1 MKYTGQRKG
10 PTNHLVGFTMVV
22 LLHVMVAYALLTGLA
37 RKVVEVVRA
46 PIETK
51 IIEEI
56 KKEPEAD
63 KPPPPPPKLAPPPP
77 PYIPPP
83 EINIAQPSIAPV
95 NTITAVTTTK
105 PVEPPPPAAP
115 APVPVAPPKPS
126 VRTAP
131 VIDAARSCE
140 KPEYPSA
147 SKRLEE
153 EGTVVVNFLINTD
166 GHVVDS
172 KIEKSSGFDRLDQ
185 AARAALGKCKF
196 KPGTVDGKPEQSWAS
211 IKYTWRLE
219 Q

>member
-1 MKYTGQRKG
+1 MKYVGQRKG

-22 LLHVMVAYALLTGLA
+22 LLHVVTAYALMTGLA

-51 IIEEI
+51 IIEEM
-56 KKEPEAD
+56 KKQPED
-63 KPPPPPPKLAPPPP
+63 KPPPPPPPKLAPPPP

-83 EINIAQPSIAPV
+83 EINIAAPAAASAPA
-95 NTITAVTTTK
+95 ITVVTTAK
-105 PVEPPPPAAP
+105 
-115 APVPVAPPKPS
+115 PVAPPPPPTPAPARAS

-140 KPEYPSA
+140 KPEYPAA

-153 EGTVVVNFLINTD
+153 EGTVVVSFLIDVD
-166 GHVVDS
+166 GRVIDS
-172 KIEKSSGFDRLDQ
+172 KVQTSSGYDRLDQ
-185 AARAALGKCKF
+185 AARNALGKCKF

>member
-1 MKYTGQRKG
+1 MKYTGQREG
-10 PTNHLVGFTMVV
+10 PANHLVGFTSVV
-22 LLHVMVAYALLTGLA
+22 LLHAVAAYALMSGLA
-37 RKVVEVVRA
+37 QQVVEVVRA

-51 IIEEI
+51 IIEEV
-56 KKEPEAD
+56 KKQPEAD
-63 KPPPPPPKLAPPPP
+63 KPPPPPPPKLAPPPP

-83 EINIAQPSIAPV
+83 EINIAVPAA
-95 NTITAVTTTK
+95 AVTNAITVVTTAK
-105 PVEPPPPAAP
+105 PVVSPPVTAPPPAAP
-115 APVPVAPPKPS
+115 PA

-131 VIDAARSCE
+131 VINAAHSCD
-140 KPEYPSA
+140 KPEYPA
-147 SKRLEE
+147 SSRRLEE
-153 EGTVVVNFLINTD
+153 EGTVVVNFLIDVD
-166 GHVVDS
+166 GRVVDS

>member
-1 MKYTGQRKG
+1 MKYAGQRKG
-10 PTNHLVGFTMVV
+10 PANHLVGFTMVV
-22 LLHVMVAYALLTGLA
+22 LLHLVVAYILMTGLA
-37 RKVVEVVRA
+37 HQIVEVVRA

-51 IIEEI
+51 IIEEV

-83 EINIAQPSIAPV
+83 EINIAQLPVAGPSNA
-95 NTITAVTTTK
+95 ITSVTTAK
-105 PVEPPPPAAP
+105 PVAAPPPAPTPAP
-115 APVPVAPPKPS
+115 ARAS

-140 KPEYPSA
+140 KPEYPAA

-153 EGTVVVNFLINTD
+153 EGTVVVRFLIDVD
-166 GHVVDS
+166 GRVIES
-172 KIEKSSGFDRLDQ
+172 KVENSSGYDRLDH
-185 AARAALGKCKF
+185 AARNALGKCKF
-196 KPGTVDGKPEQSWAS
+196 KPGTVDGKPEQGWAS

>member
-10 PTNHLVGFTMVV
+10 PTNHLVGFSIVV
-22 LLHVMVAYALLTGLA
+22 LLHVVTAYALMTGLA

-51 IIEEI
+51 IIEEVQ
-56 KKEPEAD
+56 KQPEVEL
-63 KPPPPPPKLAPPPP
+63 PPPPPPKLAPPPP

-83 EINIAQPSIAPV
+83 EVTLAVQPSAPS
-95 NTITAVTTTK
+95 NAITVVTTTK
-105 PVEPPPPAAP
+105 PVVPPP
-115 APVPVAPPKPS
+115 APVPAQPS

-140 KPEYPSA
+140 KPEYPPA

-153 EGTVVVNFLINTD
+153 EGTVTLNFLIDVD
-166 GHVVDS
+166 GKVIDS
-172 KIEKSSGFDRLDQ
+172 RVEKSSGFARLDQ

-196 KPGTVDGKPEQSWAS
+196 KPGTVDGKAEQSWAS

>member
-1 MKYTGQRKG
+1 MKYMGQRKG

-22 LLHVMVAYALLTGLA
+22 LLHVVTAYALMTGLA
-37 RKVVEVVRA
+37 RQVVEVIRA

-51 IIEEI
+51 IIEEV
-56 KKEPEAD
+56 KKQPEAD

-83 EINIAQPSIAPV
+83 EINIAVQPTAAPT
-95 NTITAVTTTK
+95 NAITAVTTTK
-105 PVEPPPPAAP
+105 PVAPPPPPTPAP
-115 APVPVAPPKPS
+115 ARAS

-140 KPEYPSA
+140 KPEYPAA

-153 EGTVVVNFLINTD
+153 EGTVIVNFLIDVD
-166 GHVVDS
+166 GRVVDS
-172 KIEKSSGFDRLDQ
+172 KIGTSSGYDRLDQ

>member
-10 PTNHLVGFTMVV
+10 PTNHLAGFTIVV
-22 LLHVMVAYALLTGLA
+22 LLHVVTAYALMTGLA

-51 IIEEI
+51 IIEETQ
-56 KKEPEAD
+56 KQPEIEQ
-63 KPPPPPPKLAPPPP
+63 PPPPPKLAPPPP

-83 EINIAQPSIAPV
+83 EVNIAVPPTAAPSNA
-95 NTITAVTTTK
+95 ITVVTTTR
-105 PVEPPPPAAP
+105 
-115 APVPVAPPKPS
+115 PVAPPPAPAPERTG

-140 KPEYPSA
+140 KPEYPPA
-147 SKRLEE
+147 SKRMEE
-153 EGTVVVNFLINTD
+153 EGTVTLSFLIDVD
-166 GHVVDS
+166 GKVIDS
-172 KIEKSSGFDRLDQ
+172 RVEKSSGFARLDQ

-219 Q
+219 EW

>member
-10 PTNHLVGFTMVV
+10 PANHMVGFTAVV
-22 LLHVMVAYALLTGLA
+22 LLHVVVAYALMTGLA
-37 RKVVEVVRA
+37 RQVVEVIRA

-56 KKEPEAD
+56 QKKPEAD

-83 EINIAQPSIAPV
+83 EVNIAVQPTAAPT
-95 NTITAVTTTK
+95 NAITAVTTVK
-105 PVEPPPPAAP
+105 
-115 APVPVAPPKPS
+115 PVAPPPPVAPVVTAPARPP
-126 VRTAP
+126 VRVAP
-131 VIDAARSCE
+131 VINAAHSCE
-140 KPEYPSA
+140 KPEYPAA
-147 SKRLEE
+147 SKRMEE
-153 EGTVVVNFLINTD
+153 EGTVVVNFLIEVD
-166 GHVVDS
+166 GRVVDS

-185 AARAALGKCKF
+185 AARNALGKCKF
-196 KPGTVDGKPEQSWAS
+196 KAGTIDGKPEQSWAS